1 MQNRIHD
8 LDEENVKAKEKD
20 CNCIVE
26 IVNNDINESNS
37 KDEESTNYDQNEL
50 YFVKNIS
57 YKYKKFLNGKRGRAK
72 RKRKKSSVKK
82 NEEKKESSPK
92 NETQAILKEED
103 NKTEKVEPIIFI
115 EEKDTLSEIISKQG
129 NIHNNFGK
137 IFFDY
142 LFKKLT
148 KQENKSPEDFIHVLF
163 SKDLEKKN
171 IKDEFKEVLGI
182 SLENEEYKELLE
194 KTPCEYLDK
203 KIGELPA
210 IINEGKKRNK
220 ITECNKK
227 IIKELHSI
235 FDIYKIEE
243 EKGKNNSSKNIEN
256 KENLYDINVIKDKAK
271 KIFSLEPSDEDK
283 KEIYK
288 KTGKKNRLDNLYKIA
303 KKIRK
308 KKNENK
314 DKNETEDKNEKE
326 EKNENKKMDKETNY
340 TYFNSDFSEYVKQ
353 CEKEVLKDES
363 KNESEKAKNLIKKKS
378 KVEEKEKR
386 FSLFEK
392 DLDDVIKKYQNSKCR
407 KKTFEFCK
415 SKDIKGLLSILN
427 FVRPAKE
434 KEKLNKVKK
443 TKKDK
448 YESLKIK
455 DSFKFEKIVNEVYG
469 ENSFSLKLNEEESEE
484 ILDRIKKLN
493 ILALTLK

>member
-1 MQNRIHD
+1 MTALEKSQKDQLNKYLNKDLTLSDND
-8 LDEENVKAKEKD
+8 LDEEEVKAIKNAGDGIREYLKM
-20 CNCIVE
+20 IF
-26 IVNNDINESNS
+26 INDINKQNS
-37 KDEESTNYDQNEL
+37 EEEESTNYDQNEL
-50 YFVKNIS
+50 YFVK
-57 YKYKKFLNGKRGRAK
+57 KPPL
-72 RKRKKSSVKK
+72 
-82 NEEKKESSPK
+82 
-92 NETQAILKEED
+92 ILKEED
-103 NKTEKVEPIIFI
+103 NKTEKVEPIICI
-115 EEKDTLSEIISKQG
+115 EEKDTVSEIISKQG
-129 NIHNNFGK
+129 NIHNNFDE

-148 KQENKSPEDFIHVLF
+148 KQENKSPEDLDKYIN
-163 SKDLEKKN
+163 DLGKKN

-227 IIKELHSI
+227 IIKEIYLI
-235 FDIYKIEE
+235 FDIYKIVE

-256 KENLYDINVIKDKAK
+256 LYDINVIKDKAE

-288 KTGKKNRLDNLYKIA
+288 KTGKKNRLDNL
-303 KKIRK
+303 IRVIITLK

-314 DKNETEDKNEKE
+314 DKNEAEGGGGKE

-353 CEKEVLKDES
+353 YKKEIFKDQII
-363 KNESEKAKNLIKKKS
+363 NESEEAKNLIKKKRSEYLYS

-386 FSLFEK
+386 FSFFEK

-407 KKTFEFCK
+407 IKTFEFCK

-443 TKKDK
+443 KK
-448 YESLKIK
+448 
-455 DSFKFEKIVNEVYG
+455 
-469 ENSFSLKLNEEESEE
+469 
-484 ILDRIKKLN
+484 RINMNL
-493 ILALTLK
+493 